1 MGEAFFWMVA
11 ILATVTAVGVVM
23 VRDTVYSALLLVVH
37 LLAVAVL
44 FVLLNAELIAAVQVV
59 VYAGAIMVLFLFVIM
74 MLGLER
80 GEGAMER
87 LRGQRPL
94 ALLLGG
100 AMAILLGVVMSR
112 AVIQPVAGALSPQD
126 VLAMGGNTQAV
137 GRLLFSDYLL
147 AFEVTS
153 LLLLVAIIGAVVLA
167 KRRL

>member
-1 MGEAFFWMVA
+1 MEEIFFWGVA
-11 ILATVTAVGVVM
+11 VLATLTAVGVIM

-37 LLAVAVL
+37 LLALAVL
-44 FVLLNAELIAAVQVV
+44 FLLLNAQLIAAVQVV
-59 VYAGAIMVLFLFVIM
+59 VYGGAIMVLFLFVIM

-80 GEGAMER
+80 GEGATEKLGR
-87 LRGQRPL
+87 QRPL

-100 AMAILLGVVMSR
+100 AMAALMGVVLSQ
-112 AVIQPVAGALSPQD
+112 AVVQPAAGALNLEEISN
-126 VLAMGGNTQAV
+126 NTQAV

-153 LLLLVAIIGAVVLA
+153 ILLLVAIIGAVVLA